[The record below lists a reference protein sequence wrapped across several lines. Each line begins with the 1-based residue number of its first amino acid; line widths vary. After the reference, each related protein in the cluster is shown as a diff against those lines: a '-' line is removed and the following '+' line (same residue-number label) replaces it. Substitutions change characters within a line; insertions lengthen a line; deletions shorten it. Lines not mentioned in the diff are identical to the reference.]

1 MRLDDYDERD
11 GKKVWLEQNEL
22 DALINEYQTPE
33 QEVAFRL
40 GGKAGLRRKELA
52 SVTSA
57 DFVETHGGYRIR
69 VWNDYA
75 KRDKYREV
83 PIGETLWSTVN
94 TLVDARERDPDE
106 PVVDCHPSTVYDWV
120 RRAAER
126 RQAASNDRG
135 WSFLDV
141 HDLRRTW
148 GTYLVGQGV
157 IPGLVMQWGGWED
170 WPTFRDNYLGEMS
183 PEVDRREQ
191 QKIPWLADGAVDLS
205 NPEVHTIPAGSNP
218 YTESRA

>member
-1 MRLDDYDERD
+1 MRLADYEERD
-11 GKKVWLEQNEL
+11 GKKVWLEQTEL
-22 DALINEYQTPE
+22 SALVEDTTKPQ
-33 QEVAFRL
+33 QKLAVML
-40 GGKAGLRRKELA
+40 GGRAGLRRKELA
-52 SVTSA
+52 SVTPA
-57 DFVETHGGYRIR
+57 DFVETHGGFRVR

-75 KRDKYREV
+75 KREKYREV
-83 PIGETLWSTVN
+83 PIGQEIY
-94 TLVDARERDPDE
+94 TLVDTLSYDLEPDE
-106 PVVDCHPSTVYDWV
+106 SVVGCHPSTVYEWV

-126 RQAASNDRG
+126 RQAATNDRG

-191 QKIPWLADGAVDLS
+191 QKIPWLADGAMDLS
-205 NPEVHTIPAGSNP
+205 NPDVHTIPAGSNP
-218 YTESRA
+218 YTEKHA